1 VQARPIDPAA
11 RFFYANRINE
21 VAAKRFWFTVFAFSR
36 FGLNFTDWNLP
47 PSPLAMQNLESK
59 GLTTL
64 TARKI

>member
-21 VAAKRFWFTVFAFSR
+21 VAAKRFWFTIFAFSR

-47 PSPLAMQNLESK
+47 PSPFGDAKS
-59 GLTTL
+59 
-64 TARKI
+64 